1 MPRSGEDR
9 PAAPPAFA
17 ARPDQASLITPGN
30 DRPVRHRH
38 RTAGCR
44 SAPVQVAQRTCA
56 SGPRGLV

>member
-17 ARPDQASLITPGN
+17 ARPNQASLITPDN

-38 RTAGCR
+38 RKAGCR
-44 SAPVQVAQRTCA
+44 SAPMQWRNEHAQA
-56 SGPRGLV
+56 GQEGL